1 MGAPGSA
8 TKREVVITRIFDAPR
23 GLVFKAWTH
32 PEHMA
37 RWWGPQGFTN
47 PICELDARVG
57 GAWRIVMRSPAGIEY
72 PCGGVYREIVEP
84 ERLVFTNIATD
95 NEGNPVLDGLTT
107 VIFAEHGGKTKLT
120 LQTRA
125 VAVVTYAAAYL
136 AGMEAGWT
144 QSLER
149 LAEELAKSQGIEESN
164 NMQKITPCLWFDG
177 RTEDAANF
185 YVSIFKNSRIT
196 AVSRY
201 GDAGPGPK
209 GGVMTVAFELDGQS
223 FTGLNGGPM
232 FKFTEAI
239 SMIVN
244 CETQSEVDH
253 YWEKLS
259 AGGQTQQ
266 CGWLKDKFGVSWQIV
281 PAALVALICDKD
293 PVKSQRVMQAM
304 LQMTKIDIASLRE
317 PRAR

>member
-1 MGAPGSA
+1 MTKIDARMGAPENVA
-8 TKREVVITRIFDAPR
+8 KREVVITRIFDAPR
-23 GLVFKAWTH
+23 GLVFKAWTD

-37 RWWGPQGFTN
+37 RWWGPRGFTN

-125 VAVVTYAAAYL
+125 VAVVAHAAAYL

-149 LAEELAKSQGIEESN
+149 LAEELARS
-164 NMQKITPCLWFDG
+164 
-177 RTEDAANF
+177 
-185 YVSIFKNSRIT
+185 
-196 AVSRY
+196 
-201 GDAGPGPK
+201 
-209 GGVMTVAFELDGQS
+209 
-223 FTGLNGGPM
+223 
-232 FKFTEAI
+232 
-239 SMIVN
+239 
-244 CETQSEVDH
+244 
-253 YWEKLS
+253 
-259 AGGQTQQ
+259 
-266 CGWLKDKFGVSWQIV
+266 
-281 PAALVALICDKD
+281 
-293 PVKSQRVMQAM
+293 
-304 LQMTKIDIASLRE
+304 
-317 PRAR
+317 

>member
-1 MGAPGSA
+1 MGAPDSA

-125 VAVVTYAAAYL
+125 VALVAHATAYL

-149 LAEELAKSQGIEESN
+149 LAEELARS
-164 NMQKITPCLWFDG
+164 
-177 RTEDAANF
+177 
-185 YVSIFKNSRIT
+185 
-196 AVSRY
+196 
-201 GDAGPGPK
+201 
-209 GGVMTVAFELDGQS
+209 
-223 FTGLNGGPM
+223 
-232 FKFTEAI
+232 
-239 SMIVN
+239 
-244 CETQSEVDH
+244 
-253 YWEKLS
+253 
-259 AGGQTQQ
+259 
-266 CGWLKDKFGVSWQIV
+266 
-281 PAALVALICDKD
+281 
-293 PVKSQRVMQAM
+293 
-304 LQMTKIDIASLRE
+304 
-317 PRAR
+317 